1 MGVKKAFLSH
11 SSSDKAIVRPIFERL
26 TAAKCHYDEQTFEQA
41 DTSAEAIF
49 KGVKGSDLFA
59 LFVSQAS
66 VDSPWVQY
74 ELKLV
79 DHFYASGKIKKVFIF
94 LLDDVSSDK
103 LPESLRIF
111 VYKKTRKPGLI
122 ADVIRGALFELAASE
137 QSTLNL
143 FLGRDTEIRNIQ
155 NAMAGFDSASPSVI
169 AVSGSEGIGRRSTV
183 KKAVS
188 GVYPMLS
195 ESSIEAALG
204 ESEGDIECYRQ
215 LLNNFDAPN
224 LRELIEKVEYFQQED
239 EQSRA
244 AMLADLISKIAA
256 EKRLVAIRGRNSI
269 ISDSG
274 EYVRWLNRVFG
285 NLEPGP
291 WPKLIVITSRT
302 VPPAKR
308 LSYPNVFFQPI
319 GSLDEQSS
327 KNLLAIWLKHYG
339 IDGDTQLLV
348 DIAQHVSGHPR
359 TIQVAAK
366 LAGEFGKGR
375 LLAQRH
381 EFLLALR
388 SQART
393 LINDLSIDPA
403 REQMLALFVEY
414 EYLSHEDLAVAN
426 PKQDEESQQALGY
439 LVDHGILESDG
450 HYVRIAPYLPIAFT
464 RDRWSSE
471 TREYLTHVRR
481 LFIDH
486 LTTVSTT
493 EHINI
498 STLDSAV
505 ISSLQSDSAD
515 ENPLL
520 QRYLL
525 PSHLLRVA
533 RSFYDKRDYSRTID
547 LANRAYEAKGKLNF
561 DAQIEA
567 LRLIGLSSV
576 RMGDNKNLDHC
587 LEELSREPDM
597 LSRRNWNF
605 INGFKERYEGKPE
618 VAYRYYHAAYEL
630 GGSKNFNILRE
641 LAQLCRVLRKLP
653 EGEAFARAA
662 LNIAPNNP
670 YVLDNLI
677 EIIIERHWGNKKFLQ
692 ENDELQDLLARL
704 STASKFE
711 KRSYFEGRFSHLQ
724 RALGD
729 KQSAAEWARKAAAET
744 PHHAPVLLQLAR
756 AELAN
761 SDYKRARDAITKAKE
776 ELRNAGNSADK
787 RHITDLD
794 IISIDIEI
802 DAGAFDVAR
811 TLLGRA
817 HSLPSDI
824 KSETRKKIDAAEA
837 YLKK

>member
-1 MGVKKAFLSH
+1 MAIKKAFLSH
-11 SSSDKAIVRPIFERL
+11 SSSDKSLVRPIFEQL
-26 TAAKCHYDEQTFEQA
+26 TAAKCHYDEQTFEQS

-59 LFVSQAS
+59 LFVSNS
-66 VDSPWVQY
+66 SIDSSWVQY

-79 DHFYASGKIKKVFIF
+79 DHFYAAGKIKKVFVF
-94 LLDDVSSDK
+94 LLGDVSSDK
-103 LPESLRIF
+103 LPESLRVF
-111 VYKKTRKPGLI
+111 VYRRASRPSLI

-137 QSTLNL
+137 QSTLSL

-155 NAMAGFDSASPSVI
+155 NAMAGFGSASPSII

-183 KKAVS
+183 KKAIA

-195 ESSIEAALG
+195 ESSIEVSLG

-215 LLNNFDAPN
+215 LLNSFEAPN
-224 LRELIEKVEYFQQED
+224 LRELVQEIESFQQQD

-244 AMLADLISKIAA
+244 EKLATLISKIAA
-256 EKRLVAIRGRNSI
+256 EKRLVAIRGRSAVV
-269 ISDSG
+269 SDAG
-274 EYVRWLNRVFG
+274 EYVGWLNRV
-285 NLEPGP
+285 LAQMEPGP
-291 WPKLIVITSRT
+291 WPKLVVVTSRT

-308 LSYPNVFFQPI
+308 SNYSNVFFQPM

-327 KNLLAIWLKHYG
+327 KNLLAVWLKHYG
-339 IDGDTQLLV
+339 IDGDLQLLS

-393 LINDLSIDPA
+393 LISDLSIDPA
-403 REQMLALFVEY
+403 RERMLALFVEY
-414 EYLSHEDLAVAN
+414 EYLSHEDLAIAN
-426 PKQDEESQQALGY
+426 PDQDEETQQALGF

-464 RDRWSSE
+464 RDRWSAE
-471 TREYLTHVRR
+471 TRDYLTQARKR
-481 LFIDH
+481 FIDH
-486 LTTVSTT
+486 LKTISTT
-493 EHINI
+493 EHVNI

-505 ISSLQSDSAD
+505 ISSLQSDTAD

-533 RSFYDKRDYSRTID
+533 RGFYDKRDYARTID
-547 LANRAYEAKGKLNF
+547 LASRAYEAKGKLSF

-576 RMGDNKNLDHC
+576 RKGDRDSLEQCLDD
-587 LEELSREPDM
+587 LSKGSDQ
-597 LSRRNWNF
+597 LSQRNWNF
-605 INGFKERYEGKPE
+605 INGFKERYDGKPE
-618 VAYRYYHAAYEL
+618 VAYRYYHKAYEL
-630 GGSKNFNILRE
+630 GGSRNFNILRE

-653 EGEAFARAA
+653 EGESFARAA
-662 LNIAPNNP
+662 LSIAPNNP

-677 EIIIERHWGNKKFLQ
+677 EIVIERHWGDKKFLQ
-692 ENDELQDLLARL
+692 ENEELHDLLGRL
-704 STASKFE
+704 ETSSKFE
-711 KRSYFEGRFSHLQ
+711 GRSYFEARFSHLQ
-724 RALGD
+724 RSLGD
-729 KQSAAEWARKAAAET
+729 KQSAAEWARKAGSAT
-744 PHHAPVLLQLAR
+744 PHHVPVLLQLAR

-761 SDYKRARDAITKAKE
+761 GDFKRARDAVAKARE
-776 ELRNAGNSADK
+776 EIGKAGSSADR
-787 RHITDLD
+787 RHTTDLD

-802 DAGAFDVAR
+802 DAGAFDAAR

-817 HSLPSDI
+817 YSLPSNL
-824 KSETRKKIDAAEA
+824 KQETRKAIDAAEA